1 MISATHEPLVE
12 LRGVTVSYG
21 RGESRIDALRDVD
34 LAVSAGEVLALRG
47 RSGSGKTTVLHV
59 MGGLVAP
66 TTGGVEW
73 AGRPFGTLDARAR
86 AGIRAHGIAYVFQGA
101 NLLPTLTAYENVA
114 FAARLSDAPPAF
126 SPLELLQTVGLGD
139 KADSLPGDL
148 SGGEAQRVALAR
160 ATAQQPRALLCD
172 EPTGHLD
179 SDTGERVLDLIEALR
194 QELEFTVVIA
204 THDEAVATRADRTV
218 ELLDGRIVGT
228 HAVL

>member
-1 MISATHEPLVE
+1 MIAGSDERLVE

-21 RGESRIDALRDVD
+21 SGESCIDALRDVD
-34 LAVSAGEVLALRG
+34 LAVSAGEVLALQG

-66 TTGGVEW
+66 TSGIVEW
-73 AGRPFGTLDARAR
+73 DGRPFGTLDARAR

-114 FAARLSDAPPAF
+114 FAARLADAPAVF
-126 SPLELLQTVGLGD
+126 SPLELLQTVGLGH
-139 KADSLPGDL
+139 KADSLPGNL
-148 SGGEAQRVALAR
+148 SGGEAQRVAIAR
-160 ATAQQPRALLCD
+160 ATAQQPRAMLCD

-204 THDEAVATRADRTV
+204 THDDTVAARADRTV
-218 ELLDGRIVGT
+218 ELLDGRVVGS
-228 HAVL
+228 HALL